1 MRSSGRTAGQGLRT
15 PRVAAVA
22 GIVSALLLAAA
33 IVLVRLA
40 VPEHPQ
46 DAAEWFADTSQR
58 GSLTTALALVP
69 FAGVFFLWFM
79 GCFRDYVG
87 AAEDRFF
94 ATLFLGSGLL
104 FVAMLF
110 ALAATAGSLL
120 AVTGFATHSPGQGR
134 DELWQYGRHFVLT
147 LLSGYFTRMAAVF
160 VLSTT
165 TIGHRLGVFPR
176 WLAWL
181 GYLVA
186 LVLLLSVSSAGHLEL
201 VFPVWMLAVSGHILV
216 SALRT
221 RVSRSAGPAGSAPPR
236 SHRGG

>member
-1 MRSSGRTAGQGLRT
+1 MRTSGRTAGRGLRT

-22 GIVSALLLAAA
+22 GIVSALLLGAGV
-33 IVLVRLA
+33 VLVRLA

-46 DAAEWFADTSQR
+46 DAADWFADTSQR

-110 ALAATAGSLL
+110 VLAATAGSLL
-120 AVTGFATHSPGQGR
+120 AVTGFATQPPTPVR
-134 DELWQYGRHFVLT
+134 DELWQYGRHLVLT

-186 LVLLLSVSSAGHLEL
+186 LVLLFSVSDAAHLEL

-216 SALRT
+216 RTLRT
-221 RVSRSAGPAGSAPPR
+221 RVSASTGSAGSTPR
-236 SHRGG
+236 

>member
-1 MRSSGRTAGQGLRT
+1 MRTSRRAAGQGLRT

-22 GIVSALLLAAA
+22 GIVSALLLGGVV
-33 IVLVRLA
+33 VLVRLA

-46 DAAEWFADTSQR
+46 DAADWFAD
-58 GSLTTALALVP
+58 GSRRDSLHTALAMVP

-104 FVAMLF
+104 FLATLF
-110 ALAATAGSLL
+110 VLAVTAGSLL
-120 AVTGFATHSPGQGR
+120 AVTGFAMRPPAPGR

-176 WLAWL
+176 WLSWL

-186 LVLLLSVSSAGHLEL
+186 LVLLFSVSSTGHLEL
-201 VFPVWMLAVSGHILV
+201 AFPVWMLAVSGHILV
-216 SALRT
+216 RTLRT
-221 RVSRSAGPAGSAPPR
+221 RSGPPTS
-236 SHRGG
+236 GGG